1 MRFHSKKSEDRHFFS
16 RSEIFSFFKDGCV
29 FILLERDFTARN
41 LECIFI
47 YKITLQSQC
56 VDVLSIIFY
65 IRIFCTDFNSRI
77 Y

>member
-1 MRFHSKKSEDRHFFS
+1 MRFHSKKNEDRHFFS
-16 RSEIFSFFKDGCV
+16 RGEIFSFFKDGCV

-47 YKITLQSQC
+47 YKITLQC
-56 VDVLSIIFY
+56 IDVLSIFY